1 MPPVSF
7 IAKRSVGLL
16 AGSLAMAAA
25 LAWFIRRQRSKSL
38 KRLEAG
44 DGLGRTK
51 NTVPNTDKQQSRSEE
66 CCRQEANQESGAL
79 KMKVQKEQTICDSGG
94 GGDAHESKKVIAEQI
109 AKQVAASIPERE
121 SYEINSSTESSSL
134 TSEHCGD
141 VEDMVTEEC
150 NNTIVLIV
158 RFDPVEL
165 LLFTDVATLANHIFE
180 EAQRASDQ
188 AETCEQ
194 SETVLKLDT
203 EEAPFSWSDEV
214 EMSALSKL
222 SSPMDNNV
230 TMSGASA
237 VVQPQNGDA
246 SYKPADSPSARSEV
260 GNSFV
265 LNQYHSICLIS
276 RWLKLEEN
284 GYVNDDVEMKQGQ

>member
-1 MPPVSF
+1 M
-7 IAKRSVGLL
+7 KYCGDRE
-16 AGSLAMAAA
+16 
-25 LAWFIRRQRSKSL
+25 K
-38 KRLEAG
+38 KLEAG

-150 NNTIVLIV
+150 NNTIQVAASIPERESYEINSSTESSSLTSEHCG
-158 RFDPVEL
+158 DVEDMV
-165 LLFTDVATLANHIFE
+165 TEECNNTI

-246 SYKPADSPSARSEV
+246 SYKPADSPSARSEA
-260 GNSFV
+260 F
-265 LNQYHSICLIS
+265 HKS
-276 RWLKLEEN
+276 RLAI
-284 GYVNDDVEMKQGQ
+284 YRVQVRCI